1 MLFRYFCPK
10 ETKGQYIYVG
20 KFNGNV
26 DFLHITHV
34 SAHSYESGSL
44 LFFGGGGFSST
55 TKILRLP

>member
-26 DFLHITHV
+26 DYLHITHV
-34 SAHSYESGSL
+34 SAHRYESGSL
-44 LFFGGGGFSST
+44 LF
-55 TKILRLP
+55 KIRIGSWALVDTV